1 MSGITLQRLHQNKRR
16 TLRRVTDRQV
26 KESAEKY
33 SRLIEASHAIT
44 SELNFDSLFTI
55 ISDQIGRIL
64 AVQKCSI
71 FLIDETECNLCS
83 FVSPDLAANQIQF
96 PKDQGIAGWVYC
108 NQTPQ
113 LVNDAYGDSRFNQWV
128 DRETG
133 SRTVNLLCV
142 PLVGRQQQCIGTMQV
157 LNKKNG
163 DFTQEDVDILSYMA
177 SYVAIALENSFLV
190 KELKATD
197 RARQK
202 AIHHLSHEMKTPLS
216 ILSAVLGRCAHLA
229 HGHDLLHLDK
239 TLQRG
244 MRSIRRLSDIQEK
257 VEDIIGQK
265 MVHCERQYVNIF
277 QNLIDLIEEAGEDP
291 SLNCKTV
298 SHHVIERI
306 RSILALGDA
315 HVKSI
320 RLDRFLK
327 TTVNHIRTHI
337 NNRSLNLT
345 TDVEDD
351 LFVNMDAT
359 LLCKICEGL
368 LKNAVENTPDGGLI
382 VLHAKQLDDQ
392 IVIAVRD
399 HGVGITKEDQK
410 HIFKGFFHTQAT
422 LEYRSGRPYAFNA
435 GGAGMDLLRMRTFAE
450 RLGFTMAF
458 TSRRCGFI
466 AETTDRCPGNIR
478 RCPKI
483 QSAADCI
490 NSGGSTFTVQFP
502 IKGSAFRA
510 SPTTTG
516 RRWTCTRDHGLNGTG
531 SVASRAET
539 PSTVNRC
546 WE

>member
-1 MSGITLQRLHQNKRR
+1 M
-16 TLRRVTDRQV
+16 
-26 KESAEKY
+26 
-33 SRLIEASHAIT
+33 
-44 SELNFDSLFTI
+44 NFDSLFRI
-55 ISDQIGRIL
+55 ISDQIGKIL

-71 FLIDETECNLCS
+71 FLIDDTECNLCS

-113 LVNDAYGDSRFNQWV
+113 MVNDAYGDPRFNQWV
-128 DRETG
+128 DRKTG
-133 SRTVNLLCV
+133 SRTVNLICV
-142 PLVGRQQQCIGTMQV
+142 PLVGRQQLCIGTMQV

-163 DFTQEDVDILSYMA
+163 DFTQEDVDILTYMA

-229 HGHDLLHLDK
+229 HDHDLLHLDK

-244 MRSIRRLSDIQEK
+244 MRSIRRLADIQEK
-257 VEDIIGQK
+257 VGDIIGQK
-265 MVHCERQYVNIF
+265 MAHCERQYVTIF
-277 QNLIDLIEEAGEDP
+277 QNLIDLIDEAGEDP
-291 SLNCKTV
+291 TLNCEPI
-298 SHHVIERI
+298 SHHVIDRI

-315 HVKSI
+315 KVEKI
-320 RLDRFLK
+320 QLDRFLK
-327 TTVNHIRTHI
+327 TTVHHIQTRIAH
-337 NNRSLNLT
+337 RSLNLT
-345 TDVEDD
+345 VNVEDD
-351 LFVNMDAT
+351 LLVNMDPT
-359 LLCKICEGL
+359 ILRKICDGL
-368 LKNAVENTPDGGLI
+368 LKNAVENTPDEGWI
-382 VLHAKQLDDQ
+382 VLQVGQSDDQ
-392 IVIAVRD
+392 IVFAVRD
-399 HGVGITKEDQK
+399 HGVGITEEDQR

-450 RLGFTMAF
+450 RLGFTIAF
-458 TSRRCGFI
+458 TSRRCRFI
-466 AETTDRCPGNIR
+466 AATTDRCPGNIR
-478 RCPKI
+478 RCPHI

-490 NSGGSTFTVQFP
+490 NSGGSTFTVTFP
-502 IKGSAFRA
+502 SKVSAFRG
-510 SPTTTG
+510 SPATAG
-516 RRWTCTRDHGLNGTG
+516 RRWTCAGFHGLIG
-531 SVASRAET
+531 SGNVASRTET